1 MLEIRNLTKKYDKNE
16 VLKNINYEFKKGKIY
31 GIIGRNGVGKTTL
44 LECIANKEKYEGK
57 ILLDNK
63 KFTSSYVTSTP
74 VVPDFLTV
82 NEFMKFFLDKN
93 PEEVLNS
100 LDIKTEDRNKLLK
113 ECSLGTKSKVQLY
126 VNLNT
131 KSEVI
136 LLDEPFTNI
145 DLVSSKKFEE
155 MIIEKKKNSIIIVSS
170 HKIDVIKNLCDEVLI
185 LENKDIKL
193 IEKDKIGDKI

>member
-1 MLEIRNLTKKYDKNE
+1 MVNASLFPSLLKEIAAVKPYISVE
-16 VLKNINYEFKKGKIY
+16 PI
-31 GIIGRNGVGKTTL
+31 
-44 LECIANKEKYEGK
+44 
-57 ILLDNK
+57 
-63 KFTSSYVTSTP
+63 
-74 VVPDFLTV
+74 FLTV